1 MSTGISGS
9 NTVLSCCTI
18 ASPTA
23 RIAGG
28 ASTIASKSGA
38 FSSSLCGVASSLIA
52 SLRRHHV
59 AFRERRT
66 QRVPAQ
72 RRALDA
78 HWELPDT
85 AEHGELAELA
95 RVGLAARVRRDE
107 VVERAEQLLGLRDR
121 PALHRLG
128 HQRRRRLRD
137 RTALALEA

>member
-9 NTVLSCCTI
+9 NTVLSCWTM

-38 FSSSLCGVASSLIA
+38 FVSSRVGVVWSLIA
-52 SLRRHHV
+52 SLRRHDV
-59 AFRERRT
+59 AVGERRA

-78 HWELPDT
+78 HRELADA
-85 AEHGELAELA
+85 AEHGELAEPA
-95 RVGLAARVRRDE
+95 RVGLAARVRGHER
-107 VVERAEQLLGLRDR
+107 VE
-121 PALHRLG
+121 
-128 HQRRRRLRD
+128 
-137 RTALALEA
+137 